1 MVAPMGIELSAR
13 IGAMIVH
20 SAAAS
25 GADPKALEGATG
37 FRAELAQDPDA
48 RIPLA
53 LETAL
58 WAEAERLTGDPDFG
72 LHTALRIQPGAFD
85 VLDYAVRTAPTLRAA
100 LDRLARY
107 NRLEHDAAI
116 FTMSA
121 EVAPGDVALTRVTHT
136 FRGDVPGQTLGQ
148 HRHSITFTLASL
160 LVIGQQMSGAPLI
173 PREVT
178 FHHAAAGDLA
188 AQTRVFGVAPRY
200 AAQGNAVVFVAADLE
215 RPVPAADP
223 RLWSVIER
231 HAEAL
236 LAARPEPSQGLG
248 TRVRQVMAEL
258 LQTLPEGPPTLATM
272 AARLRLSERSLQRYL
287 RDEGTT
293 FDALLEGLRK
303 DLALSYLR
311 DPHMAISEVAYLLG
325 YSEPSAFH
333 RAFRRWTGVTPGEY
347 RAPHASAEARTTQ
360 PPRSPA

>member
-1 MVAPMGIELSAR
+1 MVAAMGIELSAR

-25 GADPKALEGATG
+25 GVDPKALEAATG
-37 FRAELAQDPDA
+37 FRTDLAADPDA

-58 WAEAERLTGDPDFG
+58 WAEAERLSGDPDFG

-85 VLDYAVRTAPTLRAA
+85 VLDYAVRTAPTLRVA

-107 NRLEHDAAI
+107 NRLEHDAAV
-116 FTMSA
+116 FSLSA
-121 EVAPGDVALTRVTHT
+121 EMAPGGVALTRVAHT
-136 FRGDVPGQTLGQ
+136 FRGGVPGQTLGQ

-160 LVIGQQMSGAPLI
+160 IVIGQQMSGAPLI

-178 FHHAAAGDLA
+178 FQNAAAGDLA
-188 AQTRVFGVAPRY
+188 AQARVFGVAPRY
-200 AAQGNAVVFVAADLE
+200 GARDNAVAFIAADLE

-223 RLWSVIER
+223 RLWRIIER

-236 LAARPEPSQGLG
+236 LATRPEPTQGLSA
-248 TRVRQVMAEL
+248 RVLATLMA
-258 LQTLPEGPPTLATM
+258 TLSEGPPTLAAT
-272 AARLRLSERSLQRYL
+272 ATRLRLSERSLQRHL

-293 FDALLEGLRK
+293 FDALLERLRR
-303 DLALSYLR
+303 DLAQSYLA
-311 DPHMAISEVAYLLG
+311 DPRLSIAEVAYLLG

-333 RAFRRWTGVTPGEY
+333 RAFRRWTGVTPGEL
-347 RAPHASAEARTTQ
+347 RASPSAAAATR
-360 PPRSPA
+360 A

>member
-1 MVAPMGIELSAR
+1 MVGAMGIELSAR

-37 FRAELAQDPDA
+37 FRSERAQDPDA
-48 RIPLA
+48 RISLA

-85 VLDYAVRTAPTLRAA
+85 VLDYAVRTAPTLGAA

-107 NRLEHDAAI
+107 NRLEHDAAV
-116 FTMSA
+116 FTMSTESTPSA
-121 EVAPGDVALTRVTHT
+121 ALTRVTHT
-136 FRGDVPGQTLGQ
+136 FRGGVPGQALGQ

-160 LVIGQQMSGAPLI
+160 LVIGQQMSGAPLV
-173 PREVT
+173 PREVS
-178 FHHAAAGDLA
+178 FQNAPAGDLA
-188 AQTRVFGVAPRY
+188 AQARVFGVTPRY
-200 AAQGNAVVFVAADLE
+200 AAPDNAVVFLAADLE

-223 RLWSVIER
+223 RLWRVIER

-236 LAARPEPSQGLG
+236 LAARPEPSLGLSA
-248 TRVRQVMAEL
+248 RVRQALGEL
-258 LQTLPEGPPTLATM
+258 ADSLPESPPTLATL
-272 AARLRLSERSLQRYL
+272 AARLRLSERSLQRHL

-293 FDALLEGLRK
+293 FDALLEGFRK

-311 DPHMAISEVAYLLG
+311 DPHIAISEVAYLLG

-333 RAFRRWTGVTPGEY
+333 RAFRRWTGVTPGEL
-347 RAPHASAEARTTQ
+347 RSTQGGAPA
-360 PPRSPA
+360 